1 MPVRRQTM
9 IYTMNEMLQTGQTL
23 MYYIHVCVRIYM
35 EEEEAEKHV
44 AHRSDLLVYRRVRWR
59 KFMGFFKTHPS
70 R

>member
-9 IYTMNEMLQTGQTL
+9 IYTMHEMFQTGQTL
-23 MYYIHVCVRIYM
+23 ALFLYIHM
-35 EEEEAEKHV
+35 EEEENEPPCNTQKWFIAIQ
-44 AHRSDLLVYRRVRWR
+44 RRVHWR